1 MWFALLAPGLKY
13 VWRTVVGRN
22 SIMDLALRNR
32 FCAAAAPK
40 FDLFI

>member
-1 MWFALLAPGLKY
+1 
-13 VWRTVVGRN
+13 VGCN
-22 SIMDLALRNR
+22 CIMDLALRNG